1 MFRRSA
7 GLLVFAL
14 AFGFVT
20 TGAAAGA
27 ARAPS
32 YGHSAIAIRSGEP
45 VFEVDGAPFFL
56 YGAAFFY
63 ERLPRD
69 LWASSLDRMRALG
82 INTLDLYVPWNWH
95 ELDDGDFDFDGR
107 TNPRRDLAEVLRLA
121 RRFDF
126 RIILRPGPVIRN
138 EWRNGGY
145 PAWLLQR
152 PEYGMPQHDLLEG
165 RYPPTATL
173 QNAHSDDAAAQWMRN
188 ATHMAYA
195 RRWLERVLREC
206 EPVAD
211 RIVAVALDD
220 DQGAYLDNQTYP
232 APHLAAYLR
241 FLEGVVRSV
250 TGPREP
256 VFINTYQMKVPASS
270 PVWAM
275 GNWYQSD
282 VYALGGHDRAQL
294 EFSTGLLHTRPAQP
308 LMASEFQAGWLQG
321 PGDARPRAAD
331 PSNTQLALATM
342 LGMGVRGVV
351 HFPAQDT
358 LYPGGWEAPFAN
370 AFYAWDAALRLDG
383 APTARAA
390 PVAQIGALVKLLGP
404 QFAGAA
410 VKHDAAIAYLGGS
423 YPAQRTTN
431 LLFGEIAA
439 QTMRAQTAC
448 RDAGLSC
455 ALVDPAALRAAEL
468 LRYPVLIVPDVR
480 GAPPLTP
487 AVARAFASYRRGGGR
502 LVAGVPAAHALLAVL
517 HGAGQRAVVEG
528 VSGASFAPDR
538 SGTLRGFLTVAN
550 YRTTELDVRHAS
562 VALARGVRLAL
573 PPFAVAPHSAL
584 VTVVGLRLAK
594 LDRRFRPGDVVTF
607 SDCMPVGVS
616 LHDGTL
622 LWRNAMPF
630 AGVRLASA
638 TRACRVHARIGGKPY
653 VYVAGT
659 DAAATVRIDA
669 RGAASV
675 DDVAIDASRA
685 QAIAPAELG
694 SFVPI
699 GRDARLPAPEFLLVP
714 GGRAL
719 AYRSDVYRD
728 GQACVVL
735 DNGIVRVVVSPAAG
749 ARAFVFE
756 DLATGRNVFTTVG
769 ALRDDVALEPPLSQ
783 TDRIAKYTHDFP
795 AGMFNRPYDAQIAAS
810 GPRAGVRFRYAAPDV
825 VPYGAV
831 FSRSVALDPLARAFD
846 VEESV
851 DFPGAAGSLQRA
863 VSVTSLSVGD
873 SGATRATMSTQHVLA
888 PQATSLDSGTSLH
901 VASGHALG
909 YYDGATHELATIA
922 WRAGDVED
930 ALISERGAS
939 LVVRLTLAPGRA
951 AHVRYGFEF
960 APSLDAARGVLE
972 GADAAAQRAPQGA

>member
-1 MFRRSA
+1 MVASIA
-7 GLLVFAL
+7 LTLAL
-14 AFGFVT
+14 ALAA
-20 TGAAAGA
+20 TGTAVC
-27 ARAPS
+27 ARQAPG
-32 YGHSAIAIRSGEP
+32 YGHSAIAVRAGEP
-45 VFEVDGAPFFL
+45 VFEVDGAPFFV

-69 LWASSLDRMRALG
+69 LWAASLERMRELG
-82 INTLDLYVPWNWH
+82 INTLDLYIPWNWH
-95 ELDDGDFDFDGR
+95 ELTDGNFDFDGR
-107 TNPRRDLAEVLRLA
+107 TNSRRDLREVLRLA

-126 RIILRPGPVIRN
+126 KIVLRPGPVIRN

-152 PEYGMPQHDLLEG
+152 PEYGMPPHDLLEG

-173 QNAHSDDAAAQWMRN
+173 QNAHSDDAAAQWMHN
-188 ATHMAYA
+188 ATHIAYA

-232 APHLAAYLR
+232 APHLAAYLHL
-241 FLEGVVRSV
+241 LEGVVRGV

-282 VYALGGHDRAQL
+282 AYALGDHDRAQL
-294 EFSTGLLHTRPAQP
+294 EFSTALLHTRPVQP

-342 LGMGVRGVV
+342 LGLGVRGVV

-383 APTARAA
+383 GPTARAA

-410 VKHDAAIAYLGGS
+410 VEYDAAIAYLGGS
-423 YPAQRTTN
+423 FLPGRATN
-431 LLFGEIAA
+431 ALFGDIAA
-439 QTMRAQTAC
+439 QTMRAQAAC
-448 RDAGLSC
+448 RDAGLTC

-468 LRYPVLIVPDVR
+468 LRYPVLIVPHVR
-480 GAPPLTP
+480 TAAPPAPL
-487 AVARAFASYRRGGGR
+487 VARVLAAYRRGGGR

-517 HGAGQRAVVEG
+517 HGAGRRAVVEG
-528 VSGASFAPDR
+528 VRGASFAPDR
-538 SGTLRGFLTVAN
+538 GGTLRGFLTVAN
-550 YRTTELDVRHAS
+550 YGATDLDVRHAS

-573 PPFAVAPHSAL
+573 PPFAVASHSAL
-584 VTVVGLRLAK
+584 VTPVGLRLAA
-594 LDRRFRPGDVVTF
+594 LDPHFRSDDVVTF

-616 LHDGTL
+616 LQSGTL
-622 LWRNAMPF
+622 TWRNTLSLG
-630 AGVRLASA
+630 GVRLASA
-638 TRACRVHARIGGKPY
+638 PRACRMHARIGGKRY
-653 VYVAGT
+653 SLAAGA
-659 DAAATVRIDA
+659 DAAAAVRIDPQGVTYRDEAADDKARSAAA
-669 RGAASV
+669 RGAE
-675 DDVAIDASRA
+675 VA
-685 QAIAPAELG
+685 
-694 SFVPI
+694 SFVPV
-699 GRDARLPAPEFLLVP
+699 GGDARLPANELPAVP
-714 GGRAL
+714 SGRAF
-719 AYRSDVYRD
+719 AYLSDVYRD
-728 GQACVVL
+728 GDACVVL
-735 DNGIVRVVVSPAAG
+735 DNGSVRVVVSPAAG

-756 DLATGRNVFTTVG
+756 DLATRRNIFTTVG

-783 TDRIAKYTHDFP
+783 VDRIAKYTHDFP
-795 AGMFNRPYDAQIAAS
+795 AGTFNRPYDAHIVAS
-810 GPRAGVRFRYAAPDV
+810 GRRATALFRYTAPDV
-825 VPYGAV
+825 VPHGATYA
-831 FSRSVALDPLARAFD
+831 RSLTLQPSARAFD
-846 VEESV
+846 VEEKV
-851 DFPGAAGSLQRA
+851 DFGETGATLQRA
-863 VSVTSLSVGD
+863 VSVTSLSVGER
-873 SGATRATMSTQHVLA
+873 GTATASTSTSTSTRRVFA
-888 PQATSLDSGTSLH
+888 PQATTLAPGASLH
-901 VASGHALG
+901 VATGRALG

-930 ALISERGAS
+930 ALLSARGAS
-939 LVVRLTLAPGRA
+939 LVVRLTLAPGHA
-951 AHVRYGFEF
+951 AHVRYGYEF
-960 APSLDAARGVLE
+960 AASLDAARNVVDA
-972 GADAAAQRAPQGA
+972 ADRAAQRAPQGA